1 MDRITAVFPYIVG
14 LADIGSQ
21 PVVAGNTIIHKKEME
36 RYGSFAG
43 DPASC
48 GLSVSRLSTLV
59 LA

>member
-1 MDRITAVFPYIVG
+1 

-48 GLSVSRLSTLV
+48 GLSVPFSTPFWYN
-59 LA
+59 